1 MVETMHPVLVYAPP
15 KGGNVAADNLDDR
28 DTLSEFLWQWWEHF
42 TRVIWDMMPPGQR
55 ATAEATARAK
65 AEAAATATSTAKAKA
80 DAAKAAAAAKADAA
94 AAAAKAAAAAA
105 ALAKKQCYGVTG
117 SRSTWLRA
125 ESRGTQYCYPE
136 GYGSGRHYP
145 DTTKRCWHSG
155 PNRVPWPNC
164 AD

>member
-1 MVETMHPVLVYAPP
+1 MFKTMHPVLVYAPP
-15 KGGNVAADNLDDR
+15 KGGNVAADNLNDR

-65 AEAAATATSTAKAKA
+65 AEAAA
-80 DAAKAAAAAKADAA
+80 AAKAKADAA
-94 AAAAKAAAAAA
+94 AAAAAKAKAKAD
-105 ALAKKQCYGVTG
+105 ALAKKQCHGVTG

-125 ESRGTQYCYPE
+125 ESKGTQYCYPE
-136 GYGSGRHYP
+136 GYGSGRHYS